1 MTPTPTSSARR
12 CQEGCC
18 APAFTLLEL
27 LVVLAVLAVCG
38 VLLLPAL
45 ARTQGDSRTFQC
57 LNNTRQLN
65 RAWRLWTADNQDRL
79 LYAAEDSR
87 HPETL
92 VRTWVM
98 TDWDWEGRRPWD
110 PTVTVRKSPMW
121 PYCGTNLNIW
131 RCPSDSAQ
139 FWVNRVLKQ
148 WARTYVMNV
157 YLGGWGGTDGGWG
170 ETISDYR
177 LYLKFSEIND
187 PPPATMLVFIDAR
200 PDSINE
206 ACFVTSTAGYAPRNP
221 SAYRFWDLPGAS
233 HDGAASV
240 SFADGHGELHRWLD
254 KRTTPA
260 TSTREPIHVFDSP
273 ENPDVAWLQDHATRP
288 K

>member
-1 MTPTPTSSARR
+1 MTPAPISSSGHRQKGRR
-12 CQEGCC
+12 

-27 LVVLAVLAVCG
+27 LVVLAVVAVCG
-38 VLLLPAL
+38 VLLGPAL
-45 ARTQGDSRTFQC
+45 ARTQGDSRAFRC
-57 LNNTRQLN
+57 LNNTRELT

-110 PTVTVRKSPMW
+110 PTVTVMKSPMW

-131 RCPSDSAQ
+131 RCPSDWAQ
-139 FWVNRVLKQ
+139 FWVNRVLRQ

-187 PPPATMLVFIDAR
+187 PPPAMLFVFIDTR
-200 PDSINE
+200 PDSVNLG
-206 ACFVTSTAGYAPRNP
+206 CFRTAMAGYSPPNP
-221 SAYRFWDLPGAS
+221 SAYGFWDLPGAS
-233 HDGAASV
+233 HDGAASF
-240 SFADGHGELHRWLD
+240 SFADGHSELHCWLD

-260 TSTREPIHVFDSP
+260 APTSGLIDRFHSP
-273 ENPDVAWLQDHATRP
+273 DNADVAWLQDRATRP